1 MGNVFYVIFCR
12 SICIKFFVTK
22 ESVMIGFVSDLF
34 RIARKVDLSLAFE
47 EYTKTVKSIDKK
59 KKPVLEDKIDQ
70 SEDSEERGD
79 MYV

>member
-1 MGNVFYVIFCR
+1 
-12 SICIKFFVTK
+12 
-22 ESVMIGFVSDLF
+22 MIGFVSDLF